1 MKLTKVSIITPTY
14 NSSKY
19 IEDTIKS
26 IISQTHENWELLI
39 TDDCSIDDTVEIIK
53 KYILLDSRIKLYKL
67 DKNSG
72 SALAR
77 NNSIKFSKGI
87 YLAFCDSDDI
97 WDSHKLENHIKFHQ
111 EKNVLFSFTNISIAN
126 DKGVIILKRQSIIKH
141 KVNYTSLLKNN
152 YIPTSTVLIN
162 KTLFSK
168 YKFPDYRKKQDY
180 ILCLEILK
188 KEAIEAHFFDFCLT
202 TYRKH
207 KNQITNNK
215 FKLIPLHYKIL
226 RETQDLNI
234 FNSFLYTLSW
244 GVFGFYK
251 HFLKKE

>member
-1 MKLTKVSIITPTY
+1 MKNELISIITPTY

-19 IEDTIKS
+19 IQDTIVS
-26 IISQTHENWELLI
+26 IISQTYQNWELII
-39 TDDCSIDDTVEIIK
+39 TDDFSTDDTVSIVNN
-53 KYILLDSRIKLYKL
+53 YIQTDSRIKLYELKN
-67 DKNSG
+67 NSG

-77 NNSIKFSKGI
+77 NNSIKFSKGFYI
-87 YLAFCDSDDI
+87 AFCDSDDI

-126 DKGVIILKRQSIIKH
+126 DKGLIILKRQSIIKH
-141 KVNYTSLLKNN
+141 KVNYKSLLKNN

-162 KTLFSK
+162 KTLLSK

-180 ILCLEILK
+180 ILWLEILK
-188 KEAIEAHFFDFCLT
+188 KESIEAHFFDFCLT

-207 KNQITNNK
+207 KNQITNKK

-226 RETQDLNI
+226 RKTQDLNI

>member
-39 TDDCSIDDTVEIIK
+39 TDDCSTDDTIEIIK

-126 DKGVIILKRQSIIKH
+126 DKGLIILKRQSVIKH
-141 KVNYTSLLKNN
+141 KVNYRSLLKNN

-168 YKFPDYRKKQDY
+168 YNFPDYRKKQDY
-180 ILCLEILK
+180 ILWLEILK
-188 KEAIEAHFFDFCLT
+188 KESIEAHFFDSCLT

-226 RETQDLNI
+226 RETQDFNI
-234 FNSFLYTLSW
+234 LNSFLYTLSW
-244 GVFGFYK
+244 GAIGFYK

>member
-1 MKLTKVSIITPTY
+1 MSLVSIITPTY

-19 IEDTIKS
+19 INKTIES
-26 IISQTHENWELLI
+26 ILSQTYQNWELII
-39 TDDCSIDDTVEIIK
+39 TDDSSTDNTVSIIK
-53 KYILLDSRIKLYKL
+53 SYIKIDNRIKLYELK
-67 DKNSG
+67 KNSG

-77 NNSIKFSKGI
+77 NNSIKFSKGLYI
-87 YLAFCDSDDI
+87 AFCDSDDT
-97 WDSHKLENHIKFHQ
+97 WVSYKLENHIKFHQ
-111 EKNVLFSFTNISIAN
+111 KKSALFSFTNISVAN
-126 DKGVIILKRQSIIKH
+126 DKGLVILKRQSIIKH
-141 KVNYTSLLKNN
+141 KVNYMDLLINN

-162 KTLFSK
+162 KTLLSK
-168 YKFPDYRKKQDY
+168 YKFQNYRKKQDY
-180 ILCLEILK
+180 ILWLEILK
-188 KEAIEAHFFDFCLT
+188 KESIEAHFFNFCLT

-215 FKLIPLHYKIL
+215 FKLITLHYKVL